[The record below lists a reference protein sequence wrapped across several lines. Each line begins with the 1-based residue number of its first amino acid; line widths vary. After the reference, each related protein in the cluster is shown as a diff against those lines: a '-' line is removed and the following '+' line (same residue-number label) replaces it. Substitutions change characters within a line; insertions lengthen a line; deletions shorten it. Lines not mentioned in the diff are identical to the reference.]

1 VLTDAHDS
9 VAAQIVRDFEGCA
22 RDLERARLIAIV
34 ISSAPDRMA
43 SDRAIGWR
51 LISIVIASDCGTYAF
66 ELCCARDCA

>member
-22 RDLERARLIAIV
+22 RDLERARLMAIV

-43 SDRAIGWR
+43 SDRVIGWR
-51 LISIVIASDCGTYAF
+51 LIAIVIASDCGRHEI
-66 ELCCARDCA
+66 ELVLCP